1 MVAKSRIA
9 EDIQVKACHSF
20 LARGEKELK
29 TSLNK
34 VPWHAYLPS
43 DERHKEYEMPQ
54 TRANTF
60 KSKLYHSQLIR
71 NLLLSHL

>member
-20 LARGEKELK
+20 TARGEKELK

-34 VPWHAYLPS
+34 VPWHCYLPS
-43 DERHKEYEMPQ
+43 GANHKEFQMP
-54 TRANTF
+54 
-60 KSKLYHSQLIR
+60 
-71 NLLLSHL
+71 